1 MKNSSMLLH
10 CTIIRF
16 IKKRFVNLFRSY
28 KMNNPMNKYF
38 YIIFI
43 LYTYI
48 NLIEL
53 LSVML

>member
-1 MKNSSMLLH
+1 MKNSSMLLY

>member
-1 MKNSSMLLH
+1 MKNSSILLH

-28 KMNNPMNKYF
+28 KMNNSMNKYL

>member
-1 MKNSSMLLH
+1 MKNSSILLH

-28 KMNNPMNKYF
+28 KMNNPMNKYL